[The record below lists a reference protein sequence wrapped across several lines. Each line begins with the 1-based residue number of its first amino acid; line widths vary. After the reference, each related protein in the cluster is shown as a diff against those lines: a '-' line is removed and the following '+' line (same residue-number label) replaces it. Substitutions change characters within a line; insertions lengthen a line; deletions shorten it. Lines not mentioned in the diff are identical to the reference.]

1 VNSILKDVLNL
12 KSKTKYATLTSRSEG
27 NRAEPGSIG
36 EGCPRCGVKFGEYD
50 SHRMLMVCSDCGH
63 HQSISARERIR
74 LLTDEGSFVEYDAD
88 LLSNDPLNFPGYA
101 EKLEKAQKDTGL
113 QEGIITGKASI
124 NSEEFVLGVMDSRF
138 MMASMGSVVGEKV
151 ARAFEAAL
159 AQRLPVVMFSASGGA
174 RMQEGML
181 SLMQMAKT
189 SAAVQKFSKEGLF
202 YLSVLTNPTTG
213 GVTASFATLAD
224 VIIAEPG
231 ATVGFLGAKVIEQ
244 TIRQKLPPG
253 FQKSEFVIECG
264 MIDRIVDRREM
275 KEFIA
280 NMLSLHRRV

>member
-1 VNSILKDVLNL
+1 MLKDVLNL
-12 KSKTKYATLTSRSEG
+12 KSKTKYATLTSRSDSYRTDD
-27 NRAEPGSIG
+27 NTVSD
-36 EGCPRCGVKFGEYD
+36 GCSRCGMKFVED
-50 SHRMLMVCSDCGH
+50 DPAHILMVCSDCGH
-63 HQSISARERIR
+63 HQSLSARERIR
-74 LLTDEGSFVEYDAD
+74 LLTDEESFIEYDAD
-88 LLSNDPLNFPGYA
+88 LISVDPLSFPGYA
-101 EKLEKAQKDTGL
+101 EKLERAQKETGL
-113 QEGIITGKASI
+113 KEAIITGKASI
-124 NSEEFVLGVMDSRF
+124 NSVEFVIGVMDSRF

-151 ARAFEAAL
+151 TRAFEKAL
-159 AQRLPVVMFSASGGA
+159 EQRLPVVMFTASGGA

-189 SAAVQKFSKEGLF
+189 SAAVQRFSEEGLF
-202 YLSVLTNPTTG
+202 YLSVLTHPTTG

-253 FQKSEFVIECG
+253 FQKSEFVIDCG

-275 KEFIA
+275 REFVGK
-280 NMLSLHRRV
+280 MLFLHRR

>member
-1 VNSILKDVLNL
+1 MNSILKDVLNL
-12 KSKTKYATLTSRSEG
+12 KSKTKYATLTSRGDSYRTEL
-27 NRAEPGSIG
+27 NAVSD
-36 EGCPRCGVKFGEYD
+36 GCSRCGMKFIEGD
-50 SHRMLMVCSDCGH
+50 PAHILMVCSDCGH
-63 HQSISARERIR
+63 HQSLSARERIR
-74 LLTDEGSFVEYDAD
+74 LLTDEGSFIEYDAD
-88 LLSNDPLNFPGYA
+88 LISIDPLGFPGYA
-101 EKLEKAQKDTGL
+101 EKLERAQKETGL
-113 QEGIITGKASI
+113 KEAIITGKASV
-124 NSEEFVLGVMDSRF
+124 NGDEFVIGVMDSRF

-151 ARAFEAAL
+151 TLAFEKAL
-159 AQRLPVVMFSASGGA
+159 EQRLPVVMFTASGGA

-189 SAAVQKFSKEGLF
+189 SAAVQRFSKEGLF
-202 YLSVLTNPTTG
+202 YLSVLTHPTTG

-253 FQKSEFVIECG
+253 FQKSEFVIDCG

-275 KEFIA
+275 REFVGK
-280 NMLSLHRRV
+280 MLFLHRR